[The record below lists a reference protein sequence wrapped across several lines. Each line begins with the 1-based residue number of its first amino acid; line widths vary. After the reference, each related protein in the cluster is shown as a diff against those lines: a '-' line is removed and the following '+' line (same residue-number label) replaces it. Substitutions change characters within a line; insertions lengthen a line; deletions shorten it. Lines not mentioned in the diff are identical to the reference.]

1 MITELRKIGLSDLEA
16 RCYLTLHEE
25 SSLSG
30 YEVAKR
36 VSVSRT
42 NVYAALRSLTDKGI
56 CRVTESEPILYGAVP
71 IDQLIKVMKSDFE
84 QTSKNLLE
92 QLKPAPKIS
101 NSFYT
106 WRGTEEIQLAIRRL
120 VANASKTIVVDIWSE
135 DFHRVEKSLLEAE
148 NRGVAVTVVLIG
160 EANTMLKNVL
170 NHHRSEEW
178 NEFELRKF
186 SILCDAESAL
196 LGSFGKSYKLTAL
209 ETNHPSLIEL
219 LQNGFYHDLVM
230 ETVEKDFKHDIEK
243 RYGQG
248 YETILLPYK
257 EYFNWD

>member
-1 MITELRKIGLSDLEA
+1 MIAELRKIGMSDLEA

-25 SSLSG
+25 TNLSG

-56 CRVTESEPILYGAVP
+56 CRVIETEPILYDAVP
-71 IDQLIKVMKSDFE
+71 IDQLIKLMKSDFE

-92 QLKPAPKIS
+92 QLKPTPQIS
-101 NSFYT
+101 NSFYS

-120 VANASKTIVVDIWSE
+120 IANAKKTIVVDIWSE
-135 DFHRVEKSLLEAE
+135 DLHWVEGSLLEAE
-148 NRGVAVTVVLIG
+148 KLGVSITVVSIG
-160 EANTMLKNVL
+160 EAYTTLKNVIS
-170 NHHRSEEW
+170 HHRSEYW
-178 NEFELRKF
+178 NEFKSRKF
-186 SILCDAESAL
+186 SILCDFESAL
-196 LGSFGKSYKLTAL
+196 LGSFGESYKLTAI

-230 ETVEKDFKHDIEK
+230 ETIVHDFKDEIVK
-243 RYGQG
+243 KYGEN
-248 YETILLPYK
+248 YETILLPFK
-257 EYFNWD
+257 EYFNEN